1 MYRLLFIAVNTIT
14 RAVH

>member
-1 MYRLLFIAVNTIT
+1 MYRLLFIAVNTVT